1 MEDLSSDLDS
11 EKTMNTALN
20 NVITSMWDSLR
31 KYEKSYRELKT
42 ENIDNQSK
50 LQELKKGILAKEN
63 EYRKAVADRS
73 ELLAEIAMYKDTL
86 SQSDQV
92 KKQLDSST
100 SELIQLKRHNAQLK
114 EESGI
119 IQDQLQV
126 LQGNLAS
133 IDSMYIA
140 YKKVYSSMLKNVLDI
155 IELPETEED
164 IIKVSEKLLDIY
176 AEKSLAKTDNS
187 EEIFVLQAEI
197 FALKSK
203 LTDNVSKDEEI
214 LELRKSVEIAMYER
228 NKLQKLI
235 DDSSYNSDALV
246 RMPIDEKDA
255 EIKDLHLQIEVN
267 VNQIENLKNQLKD
280 AEKDLDDQKTTIQG
294 LREQLIT
301 LKELSPE
308 ANMRRSTLE
317 SSLEKCRQETL
328 QKDIRIKELNV
339 EILEKEDQIDFLK
352 TSLQSID
359 TELLMSLQSENTSL
373 KKERES
379 LANSLEAV
387 TKKLDKISK
396 QSSK

>member
-42 ENIDNQSK
+42 ENEGNQSK
-50 LQELKKGILAKEN
+50 LQELKKGIQVKEN

-119 IQDQLQV
+119 VQDQLQV

-133 IDSMYIA
+133 IDSMYIT

-203 LTDNVSKDEEI
+203 LTNNVSKDEEI

-228 NKLQKLI
+228 NKLQKMI
-235 DDSSYNSDALV
+235 DDSSYKSDAV
-246 RMPIDEKDA
+246 IRIPIDEKDA

-317 SSLEKCRQETL
+317 SSLEKYRQETL

-352 TSLQSID
+352 SSLQSID

-379 LANSLEAV
+379 LASSLEAV

>member
-42 ENIDNQSK
+42 ENEGNQSK
-50 LQELKKGILAKEN
+50 LQELKKGIQVKEN

-86 SQSDQV
+86 SQSEQV

-119 IQDQLQV
+119 VQDQLQV

-133 IDSMYIA
+133 IDSMYIT

-203 LTDNVSKDEEI
+203 LTNNVSKDEEI
-214 LELRKSVEIAMYER
+214 LELRKSAEIAMYER
-228 NKLQKLI
+228 NKLQKMI
-235 DDSSYNSDALV
+235 DDSSYKSDAV
-246 RMPIDEKDA
+246 IRIPIDEKDA

-317 SSLEKCRQETL
+317 SSLEKYRQETL

-352 TSLQSID
+352 SSLQSID

-379 LANSLEAV
+379 LASSLEAV

>member
-1 MEDLSSDLDS
+1 MEDLSTDLDS

-42 ENIDNQSK
+42 ENEGNQSK
-50 LQELKKGILAKEN
+50 LQELKKGVQVKEN

-100 SELIQLKRHNAQLK
+100 SELIQLKRYNAQLK

-119 IQDQLQV
+119 VQDQLQV

-133 IDSMYIA
+133 IDSMYIT

-203 LTDNVSKDEEI
+203 LTINVSKDEEI

-228 NKLQKLI
+228 NKLQKMI
-235 DDSSYNSDALV
+235 DDSSYKSDAV
-246 RMPIDEKDA
+246 IRIPIDEKDA

-317 SSLEKCRQETL
+317 SSLEKYRQETL

-352 TSLQSID
+352 SSLQSID

-379 LANSLEAV
+379 LASSLEAV

>member
-1 MEDLSSDLDS
+1 MEDLSSNLDS

-20 NVITSMWDSLR
+20 NVIASMWDSLR

-50 LQELKKGILAKEN
+50 LQELKKGVLAKEN

-73 ELLAEIAMYKDTL
+73 ELLAEIAMYKDTS

-214 LELRKSVEIAMYER
+214 LELRKSVEIAMFER

-235 DDSSYNSDALV
+235 DDSSYNSDALD
-246 RMPIDEKDA
+246 RIPIDEKDA

-267 VNQIENLKNQLKD
+267 VNQIEILKNQLKD

>member
-42 ENIDNQSK
+42 ENEGNQSK
-50 LQELKKGILAKEN
+50 LQELKKGIQVKEN

-86 SQSDQV
+86 SQSEQV

-119 IQDQLQV
+119 VQDQLQV

-133 IDSMYIA
+133 IDSMYIT

-203 LTDNVSKDEEI
+203 LTNNVSKDEEI

-228 NKLQKLI
+228 NKLQKMI
-235 DDSSYNSDALV
+235 DDSSYKSDAVV
-246 RMPIDEKDA
+246 RIPIDEKDA

-317 SSLEKCRQETL
+317 SSLEKYRQETL

-352 TSLQSID
+352 SSLQSID

-379 LANSLEAV
+379 LASSLEAV

>member
-42 ENIDNQSK
+42 ENEGNQSK
-50 LQELKKGILAKEN
+50 LQELKKGVQVKEN

-119 IQDQLQV
+119 VQDQLQV

-133 IDSMYIA
+133 IDSMYIT

-203 LTDNVSKDEEI
+203 LTNNVSKDEEI
-214 LELRKSVEIAMYER
+214 LELRKSAEIAMYER
-228 NKLQKLI
+228 NKLQKMI
-235 DDSSYNSDALV
+235 DDSSYKSDAVV
-246 RMPIDEKDA
+246 RIPIDEKDA

-317 SSLEKCRQETL
+317 SSLEKYRQETL

-352 TSLQSID
+352 SSLQSID

-379 LANSLEAV
+379 LASSLEAV

>member
-20 NVITSMWDSLR
+20 NVIASMWDSLR

-73 ELLAEIAMYKDTL
+73 ELLAEIAMYKDTS

-203 LTDNVSKDEEI
+203 LTNNISKDEEI

-235 DDSSYNSDALV
+235 DDSSYNSDALD
-246 RMPIDEKDA
+246 RIPTDEKDA

-267 VNQIENLKNQLKD
+267 VNQIENLKNQMKD

-308 ANMRRSTLE
+308 ADMRRSTLE
-317 SSLEKCRQETL
+317 SSLEKYRQESL

-339 EILEKEDQIDFLK
+339 EILEKEDHIDFLK
-352 TSLQSID
+352 SSLQSID
-359 TELLMSLQSENTSL
+359 TELLMTLQSENTSL

-379 LANSLEAV
+379 LASSLEAV

>member
-1 MEDLSSDLDS
+1 MEDLSSNLDS

-20 NVITSMWDSLR
+20 NVIASMWDSLR

-50 LQELKKGILAKEN
+50 LQELKKGVLAKEN

-73 ELLAEIAMYKDTL
+73 ELLAEIAMYKDTS

-214 LELRKSVEIAMYER
+214 LELRKSVEIAMFER

-235 DDSSYNSDALV
+235 DDSSYNSDALD
-246 RMPIDEKDA
+246 RIPIDEKDA

-267 VNQIENLKNQLKD
+267 VNQIEILKNQLKD

-379 LANSLEAV
+379 LANSLEAI

>member
-42 ENIDNQSK
+42 ENEGNQSK
-50 LQELKKGILAKEN
+50 LQELKKGIQVKEN

-86 SQSDQV
+86 SQSEQV

-119 IQDQLQV
+119 VQDQLQV

-133 IDSMYIA
+133 IDSMYIT

-203 LTDNVSKDEEI
+203 LTNNVSKDEEI
-214 LELRKSVEIAMYER
+214 LELRKSAEIAMYER
-228 NKLQKLI
+228 NKLQKMI
-235 DDSSYNSDALV
+235 DDSSYKSDAVV
-246 RMPIDEKDA
+246 RIPIDEKDA

-317 SSLEKCRQETL
+317 SSLEKYRQETL

-352 TSLQSID
+352 SSLQSID

-379 LANSLEAV
+379 LASSLEAV

>member
-1 MEDLSSDLDS
+1 MEDLSSNLDS

-50 LQELKKGILAKEN
+50 LQELKKGVLAKEN

-203 LTDNVSKDEEI
+203 LTNNVTKDEEI
-214 LELRKSVEIAMYER
+214 IELRKSVEIAIYER
-228 NKLQKLI
+228 NKLQKMI
-235 DDSSYNSDALV
+235 DDSSYNSDALD
-246 RMPIDEKDA
+246 RIPTDEKDA

-267 VNQIENLKNQLKD
+267 VNQIENLKNQMKD

-308 ANMRRSTLE
+308 ADMRRSTLE
-317 SSLEKCRQETL
+317 SSLEKYRQESL

-339 EILEKEDQIDFLK
+339 EILEKEDHIDFLK
-352 TSLQSID
+352 SSLQSID
-359 TELLMSLQSENTSL
+359 TELLMTLQSENTSL

-379 LANSLEAV
+379 LASSLEAV

>member
-20 NVITSMWDSLR
+20 NAITSMWDSLR
-31 KYEKSYRELKT
+31 KYEESYRELKI
-42 ENIDNQSK
+42 ENIDNQTK
-50 LQELKKGILAKEN
+50 LQELKKGVYAKEN
-63 EYRKAVADRS
+63 EYKKAIADRS
-73 ELLAEIAMYKDTL
+73 ELLAEIAMLKDTL
-86 SQSDQV
+86 SQSDHMR
-92 KKQLDSST
+92 KQLDSST
-100 SELIQLKRHNAQLK
+100 SELIQLKRQNAQLK
-114 EESGI
+114 EESHI

-126 LQGNLAS
+126 LQGTLAS

-140 YKKVYSSMLKNVLDI
+140 YKKGYSSILKNVLDI

-164 IIKVSEKLLDIY
+164 IVKVSEKLLDLY
-176 AEKSLAKTDNS
+176 AEKSLLKADNS
-187 EEIFVLQAEI
+187 DEISVLQAEI

-203 LTDNVSKDEEI
+203 LTHNVTEDEEI
-214 LELRKSVEIAMYER
+214 IELRKSLEIAIHER

-235 DDSSYNSDALV
+235 DDSSYNADALV
-246 RMPIDEKDA
+246 VIPTDEKDA

-267 VNQIENLKNQLKD
+267 LNQIDNLKNQLKD
-280 AEKDLDDQKTTIQG
+280 AEKDLDDQKSTIQG

-308 ANMRRSTLE
+308 ADMRRSTLE
-317 SSLEKCRQETL
+317 SSLEKYRQESL
-328 QKDIRIKELNV
+328 EKDIRIKELNA
-339 EILEKEDQIDFLK
+339 EIVEKEEQIDFLK
-352 TSLQSID
+352 SSLQTND
-359 TELLMSLQSENTSL
+359 ANVLMSLQSENSSL

-379 LANSLEAV
+379 LASSLEVV

>member
-42 ENIDNQSK
+42 ENEGNQSK
-50 LQELKKGILAKEN
+50 LQELKKGVQVKEN

-86 SQSDQV
+86 SQSEQV

-119 IQDQLQV
+119 VQDQLQV

-133 IDSMYIA
+133 IDSMYIT

-203 LTDNVSKDEEI
+203 LNNNVSKDEEI
-214 LELRKSVEIAMYER
+214 LELRKSAEIAMYER
-228 NKLQKLI
+228 NKLQKMI
-235 DDSSYNSDALV
+235 DDSSYKSDAVV
-246 RMPIDEKDA
+246 RIPIDEKDA

-317 SSLEKCRQETL
+317 SSLEKYRQETL

-352 TSLQSID
+352 SSLQSID

-379 LANSLEAV
+379 LASSLEAV

>member
-42 ENIDNQSK
+42 ENEGNQSK
-50 LQELKKGILAKEN
+50 LQELKKGVQVKEN

-86 SQSDQV
+86 SQSEQV

-119 IQDQLQV
+119 VQDQLQV

-133 IDSMYIA
+133 IDSMYIT

-203 LTDNVSKDEEI
+203 LTNNVSKDEEI

-228 NKLQKLI
+228 NKLQKMI
-235 DDSSYNSDALV
+235 DDSSYKSDAV
-246 RMPIDEKDA
+246 IRIPIDEKDA

-317 SSLEKCRQETL
+317 SSLEKYRQETL

-352 TSLQSID
+352 SSLQSID

-379 LANSLEAV
+379 LASSLEAV

>member
-1 MEDLSSDLDS
+1 MEDLSSNLDS

-20 NVITSMWDSLR
+20 NVIASMWDSLR

-50 LQELKKGILAKEN
+50 LQELKKGVQAKEN

-73 ELLAEIAMYKDTL
+73 ELLAEIAMYKDTS

-140 YKKVYSSMLKNVLDI
+140 YKKVYSSMLKSVLDI

-203 LTDNVSKDEEI
+203 LTNNVSKDEEI
-214 LELRKSVEIAMYER
+214 LELRKSVEIAMFER

-235 DDSSYNSDALV
+235 DDSSYNSDALD
-246 RMPIDEKDA
+246 RIPIDEKDA

-267 VNQIENLKNQLKD
+267 VNQIEILKNQLKD

>member
-1 MEDLSSDLDS
+1 MEDLSSNLDS

-20 NVITSMWDSLR
+20 NVIASMWDSLR

-50 LQELKKGILAKEN
+50 LQELKKGVLAKEN

-73 ELLAEIAMYKDTL
+73 ELLAEIAMYKDTS

-214 LELRKSVEIAMYER
+214 LELRKSVEIAMFER

-235 DDSSYNSDALV
+235 DDSSYNSDALD
-246 RMPIDEKDA
+246 RIPIDEKDA

-267 VNQIENLKNQLKD
+267 VNQIEILKNQLKD

-379 LANSLEAV
+379 LASSLEAV

>member
-20 NVITSMWDSLR
+20 NAITSMWDSLR
-31 KYEKSYRELKT
+31 KYEESYRELKT
-42 ENIDNQSK
+42 ENVSNQLK
-50 LQELKKGILAKEN
+50 LQELKKGIHSKDN
-63 EYRKAVADRS
+63 EYRKAIANRS
-73 ELLAEIAMYKDTL
+73 ELLAEIALYKDTL
-86 SQSDQV
+86 SQSDKV

-100 SELIQLKRHNAQLK
+100 SELIQLKRHNAKLK

-133 IDSMYIA
+133 IDSMYVA

-203 LTDNVSKDEEI
+203 LTNNVTKDEEI
-214 LELRKSVEIAMYER
+214 IELRKSVEIAIYER

-235 DDSSYNSDALV
+235 DDSSYNSDALD
-246 RMPIDEKDA
+246 RIPTDEKDA

-267 VNQIENLKNQLKD
+267 VNQIENLKNQMKD

-308 ANMRRSTLE
+308 ADMRRSTLE
-317 SSLEKCRQETL
+317 SSLEKYRQESL

-339 EILEKEDQIDFLK
+339 EILEKEDHIDFLK
-352 TSLQSID
+352 SSLQSID
-359 TELLMSLQSENTSL
+359 TELLMTLQSENTSL

-379 LANSLEAV
+379 LASSLEAV

>member
-1 MEDLSSDLDS
+1 MEDLSSNLDS

-20 NVITSMWDSLR
+20 NVIASMWDSLR

-50 LQELKKGILAKEN
+50 LQELKKGVLAKEN

-214 LELRKSVEIAMYER
+214 LELRKSVEIAMFER

-235 DDSSYNSDALV
+235 DDSSYNSDALD
-246 RMPIDEKDA
+246 RIPIDEKDA

-267 VNQIENLKNQLKD
+267 VNQIEILKNQLKD

-339 EILEKEDQIDFLK
+339 EILEKEDHIDFLK
-352 TSLQSID
+352 SSLQSID
-359 TELLMSLQSENTSL
+359 TELLMTLQSENTSL

-379 LANSLEAV
+379 LASSLEAV

>member
-42 ENIDNQSK
+42 ENEGNQSK
-50 LQELKKGILAKEN
+50 LQELKKGVQVKEN

-119 IQDQLQV
+119 VQDQLQV

-133 IDSMYIA
+133 IDSMYIT

-203 LTDNVSKDEEI
+203 LTNNVSKDEEI

-228 NKLQKLI
+228 NKLQKMI
-235 DDSSYNSDALV
+235 DDSSYKSDAVV
-246 RMPIDEKDA
+246 RIPIDEKDA

-317 SSLEKCRQETL
+317 SSLEKYRQETL

-352 TSLQSID
+352 SSLQSID

-379 LANSLEAV
+379 LASSLEAV

>member
-42 ENIDNQSK
+42 ENEGNQSK
-50 LQELKKGILAKEN
+50 LQELKKGVQVKEN

-86 SQSDQV
+86 SQSEQV

-119 IQDQLQV
+119 VQDQLQV

-133 IDSMYIA
+133 IDSMYIT

-164 IIKVSEKLLDIY
+164 IIKVSEKLLDVY

-197 FALKSK
+197 YALKSK
-203 LTDNVSKDEEI
+203 LTNNVSKDEEI

-228 NKLQKLI
+228 NKLQKMI
-235 DDSSYNSDALV
+235 DDSSYKSDAV
-246 RMPIDEKDA
+246 IRIPIDEKDA

-280 AEKDLDDQKTTIQG
+280 AEKDLDDQKTAIQG

-317 SSLEKCRQETL
+317 SSLEKYRQETL

-352 TSLQSID
+352 SSLQSID

-379 LANSLEAV
+379 LASSLEAV

>member
-1 MEDLSSDLDS
+1 MEDLSSNLDS

-20 NVITSMWDSLR
+20 NVIASMWDSLR

-50 LQELKKGILAKEN
+50 LQELKKGVLAKEN

-73 ELLAEIAMYKDTL
+73 ELLAEIAMYKDTS

-214 LELRKSVEIAMYER
+214 LELRKSVEIAMFER

-235 DDSSYNSDALV
+235 DDSSYNPDALD
-246 RMPIDEKDA
+246 RIPIDEKDA

-267 VNQIENLKNQLKD
+267 VNQIEILKNQLKD

-379 LANSLEAV
+379 LASSLEAV

>member
-20 NVITSMWDSLR
+20 NAITSMWDSLR
-31 KYEKSYRELKT
+31 KYEESYRELKT
-42 ENIDNQSK
+42 ENVSNQSK
-50 LQELKKGILAKEN
+50 LQELKKGVHSKDN
-63 EYRKAVADRS
+63 EYRKAIANRS
-73 ELLAEIAMYKDTL
+73 ELLAEIALYKDTL
-86 SQSDQV
+86 SQSDKV

-100 SELIQLKRHNAQLK
+100 SELIQLKRHNAKLK

-133 IDSMYIA
+133 IDSMYVA

-197 FALKSK
+197 FALKSN
-203 LTDNVSKDEEI
+203 LTNNVTKDEEI
-214 LELRKSVEIAMYER
+214 IELRKSVEIAIYER

-235 DDSSYNSDALV
+235 DDSSYNSDALD
-246 RMPIDEKDA
+246 RIPTDEKDA

-267 VNQIENLKNQLKD
+267 VNQIENLKNQMKD

-308 ANMRRSTLE
+308 ADMRRSTLE
-317 SSLEKCRQETL
+317 SSLEKYRQESL

-339 EILEKEDQIDFLK
+339 EILEKEDHIDFLK
-352 TSLQSID
+352 SSLQSID
-359 TELLMSLQSENTSL
+359 TELLMTLQSENTSL

-379 LANSLEAV
+379 LASSLEAV

>member
-1 MEDLSSDLDS
+1 
-11 EKTMNTALN
+11 
-20 NVITSMWDSLR
+20 
-31 KYEKSYRELKT
+31 
-42 ENIDNQSK
+42 
-50 LQELKKGILAKEN
+50 
-63 EYRKAVADRS
+63 
-73 ELLAEIAMYKDTL
+73 
-86 SQSDQV
+86 
-92 KKQLDSST
+92 
-100 SELIQLKRHNAQLK
+100 
-114 EESGI
+114 
-119 IQDQLQV
+119 
-126 LQGNLAS
+126 
-133 IDSMYIA
+133 
-140 YKKVYSSMLKNVLDI
+140 
-155 IELPETEED
+155 
-164 IIKVSEKLLDIY
+164 
-176 AEKSLAKTDNS
+176 
-187 EEIFVLQAEI
+187 LQAEI

-203 LTDNVSKDEEI
+203 LTNNVSKDEEI

-228 NKLQKLI
+228 NKLQKMI
-235 DDSSYNSDALV
+235 DDSSYKSDAV
-246 RMPIDEKDA
+246 IRIPIDEKDA

-317 SSLEKCRQETL
+317 SSLEKYRQETL

-352 TSLQSID
+352 SSLQSID

-379 LANSLEAV
+379 LASSLEAV

>member
-42 ENIDNQSK
+42 ENEGNQSK
-50 LQELKKGILAKEN
+50 LQELKKGVQVKEN

-119 IQDQLQV
+119 VQDQLQV

-133 IDSMYIA
+133 IDSMYIT

-203 LTDNVSKDEEI
+203 LTNNVSKDEEI

-228 NKLQKLI
+228 NKLQKMI
-235 DDSSYNSDALV
+235 DDSSYKSDAV
-246 RMPIDEKDA
+246 IRIPIDEKDA

-267 VNQIENLKNQLKD
+267 VNQIEILKNQLKD
-280 AEKDLDDQKTTIQG
+280 AEKDLDDQKMTIQG

-317 SSLEKCRQETL
+317 SSLEKYRQETL

-352 TSLQSID
+352 SSLQSID

-379 LANSLEAV
+379 LASSLEAV

>member
-114 EESGI
+114 EESAI

-176 AEKSLAKTDNS
+176 AEKSLAKTDDS

-203 LTDNVSKDEEI
+203 LTNNVSKDEEI
-214 LELRKSVEIAMYER
+214 LELRKSVEIAMFER

-235 DDSSYNSDALV
+235 DDSSYNSDALD
-246 RMPIDEKDA
+246 RIPIDEKDA

-359 TELLMSLQSENTSL
+359 TELLMSLQLENTSL

-379 LANSLEAV
+379 LASSLEAV

>member
-42 ENIDNQSK
+42 ENEGNQSK
-50 LQELKKGILAKEN
+50 LQELKKGVQVKEN

-86 SQSDQV
+86 SQSEQV

-119 IQDQLQV
+119 VQDQLQV

-133 IDSMYIA
+133 IDSMYIT

-203 LTDNVSKDEEI
+203 LTNNVSKDEEI

-228 NKLQKLI
+228 NKLQKMI
-235 DDSSYNSDALV
+235 DDSSYKSDAVV
-246 RMPIDEKDA
+246 RIPIDEKDA

-317 SSLEKCRQETL
+317 SSLEKYRQETL

-352 TSLQSID
+352 SSLQSID

-379 LANSLEAV
+379 LASSLEAV

>member
-42 ENIDNQSK
+42 ENEGNQSK
-50 LQELKKGILAKEN
+50 LQELKKGIQVKEN

-119 IQDQLQV
+119 VQDQLQV

-133 IDSMYIA
+133 IDSMYIT

-203 LTDNVSKDEEI
+203 LTNNVSKDEEI

-228 NKLQKLI
+228 NKLQKMI
-235 DDSSYNSDALV
+235 DDSSYKSDAVV
-246 RMPIDEKDA
+246 RIPIDEKDA

-317 SSLEKCRQETL
+317 SSLEKYRQETL

-352 TSLQSID
+352 SSLQSID

-379 LANSLEAV
+379 LASSLEAV